1 LKPSDTNKN
10 VTFAIMKKVFAQHHR
25 TFEIL
30 IHVISW
36 VLVFAFPLLFV
47 DRGSEFFS
55 WDRYLRHSTV
65 PLFFVLVFYLNYFW
79 LIPSFLFKEQTYK
92 YILLNVILVVTLGFS
107 AHYLQNAFMAMDEPI
122 HFGNRPRQPRWTFLI
137 RDILGMCFT
146 AGLSAILRISRRWSK
161 LENARREAERQRT
174 EAELKN
180 LRNQLNPHFLLNTL
194 NNIYALIAFDTEKAQ
209 QAVQELSKLLRHML
223 YDNQQ
228 MYVSLGKEAEFI
240 YNYIELM
247 RIRLSS
253 NVELETHLDI
263 DKDSRTP
270 IAPLIFISLIENAFK
285 HGISPTEPSRI
296 SISLSEHNNLV
307 TCEIRNSN
315 YPKTDQDKSG
325 SGIGLTQ
332 VNKRL
337 ELLYK
342 GHYSWETFLSEDEK
356 EYHSKLVIE
365 I

>member
-1 LKPSDTNKN
+1 
-10 VTFAIMKKVFAQHHR
+10 MKKVFAQHYR

-36 VLVFAFPLLFV
+36 IIVFTFPLLFV
-47 DRGSEFFS
+47 DRNSEFFS
-55 WDRYLRHSTV
+55 WARFLRHSIV
-65 PLFFVLVFYLNYFW
+65 PLSFVIVFYLNYFL
-79 LIPSFLFKEQTYK
+79 LIPRFLFKEQTFK
-92 YILLNVILVVTLGFS
+92 YILFNIILAIALGGS
-107 AHYLQNAFMAMDEPI
+107 VHYVQELFFTIENPFP
-122 HFGNRPRQPRWTFLI
+122 HSGRPQQPRWTFMI

-146 AGLSAILRISRRWSK
+146 AGLSAIVRISLRWNK
-161 LENARREAERQRT
+161 LEEGRREAEKQRT

-194 NNIYALIAFDTEKAQ
+194 NNIYALIAFDSTKAQ

-228 MYVSLGKEAEFI
+228 TYVSLGKEAEFI

-253 NVELETHLDI
+253 NVELETHLNI

-285 HGISPTEPSRI
+285 HGISPTEPSKI
-296 SISLSEHNNLV
+296 SISLSENNNQV
-307 TCEIRNSN
+307 TCEIKNTN

-332 VNKRL
+332 VSKRL

-342 GHYSWETFLSEDEK
+342 GHYTWEKSLSEDGS
-356 EYHSKLVIE
+356 EYRSRLVIE

>member
-1 LKPSDTNKN
+1 
-10 VTFAIMKKVFAQHHR
+10 MKRLPAQHHR
-25 TFEIL
+25 TFEVL
-30 IHVISW
+30 IHIIGW
-36 VLVFAFPLLFV
+36 LFVFTFPLLFV
-47 DRGSEFFS
+47 DRTSEFFS
-55 WDRYLRHSTV
+55 WERYLCHSIV
-65 PLFFVLVFYLNYFW
+65 PLFFFIVFYLNYFW
-79 LIPSFLFKEQTYK
+79 LIPRLLFKEQTYK
-92 YILLNVILVVTLGFS
+92 YIVCNIVLVVIMGFS
-107 AHYLQNAFMAMDEPI
+107 AHYLQSVFIPMDKHATFYNHP
-122 HFGNRPRQPRWTFLI
+122 PQPRWTFI
-137 RDILGMCFT
+137 IMDISGMCFFV
-146 AGLSAILRISRRWSK
+146 GLSAILRISRRWNK
-161 LENARREAERQRT
+161 LETARREAEKQRT

-194 NNIYALIAFDTEKAQ
+194 NNIYALIAFDSGKAQ

-228 MYVSLGKEAEFI
+228 TYVTLGKEAGFI

-253 NVELETHLDI
+253 NVVLETHLDI

-285 HGISPTEPSRI
+285 HGISPTEPSRV
-296 SISLSEHNNLV
+296 SISLSEYNDQV
-307 TCEIRNSN
+307 TCEIKNTN

-332 VNKRL
+332 VDKRL

-342 GHYSWETFLSEDEK
+342 GRYTWKKSLSEDGK
-356 EYHSKLVIE
+356 EYQSRLVINMN
-365 I
+365 

>member
-1 LKPSDTNKN
+1 MRKTLAS
-10 VTFAIMKKVFAQHHR
+10 HYR

-30 IHVISW
+30 IHIVSW
-36 VLVFAFPLLFV
+36 LIIFTFPLLLV
-47 DRGSEFFS
+47 DRSSEFFS
-55 WDRYLRHSTV
+55 WDRFLRRLIVPVSFAAIFYFNYL
-65 PLFFVLVFYLNYFW
+65 W
-79 LIPSFLFKEQTYK
+79 LIPRFLFKERTYR
-92 YILLNVILVVTLGFS
+92 YIIINAIIICVMGTGVHYIQELYVALEQS
-107 AHYLQNAFMAMDEPI
+107 A
-122 HFGNRPRQPRWTFLI
+122 RPENHPPQPRWTFLI
-137 RDILGMCFT
+137 RDII
-146 AGLSAILRISRRWSK
+146 GLSFIAGISAIIRISRRWAK
-161 LENARREAERQRT
+161 LEGARREAEKQRT

-194 NNIYALIAFDTEKAQ
+194 NNIYALIAFDSGKAQ

-296 SISLSEHNNLV
+296 SISLSEYNNRV
-307 TCEIRNSN
+307 SCEIVNSN
-315 YPKTDQDKSG
+315 YPKSDQDKSG

-342 GHYSWETFLSEDEK
+342 GKYTWDTHFSENRK
-356 EYHSKLVIE
+356 EYYSRLVIE
-365 I
+365 V

>member
-1 LKPSDTNKN
+1 M
-10 VTFAIMKKVFAQHHR
+10 IMKRLLAQHR
-25 TFEIL
+25 RMLEVL
-30 IHVISW
+30 IHIISW
-36 VLVFAFPLLFV
+36 IIVLTFPLLFI
-47 DRGSEFFS
+47 DRTSEFFS
-55 WDRYLRHSTV
+55 WERFLRHSIV
-65 PLFFVLVFYLNYFW
+65 PLSFVIVFYLNYFL
-79 LIPSFLFKEQTYK
+79 LIPRLLFKEQTFK
-92 YILLNVILVVTLGFS
+92 YIILNILLAIAMGGVVHYIQEFLFVIDHPVHPSV
-107 AHYLQNAFMAMDEPI
+107 
-122 HFGNRPRQPRWTFLI
+122 RPPQPRWTFMV

-146 AGLSAILRISRRWSK
+146 TGLSAIICISRRWSK
-161 LENARREAERQRT
+161 LENGRREAEKQRT

-194 NNIYALIAFDTEKAQ
+194 NNIYALIAFDSEKAQ

-247 RIRLSS
+247 RIRLST
-253 NVELETHLDI
+253 NVKLETHLDI

-296 SISLSEHNNLV
+296 NILLSEHGNQV
-307 TCEIRNSN
+307 ICEIVNSN
-315 YPKTDQDKSG
+315 YPKTEDDKSG

-332 VNKRL
+332 VSKRL

-342 GHYSWETFLSEDEK
+342 DHYTWEKSLSEDGK
-356 EYHSKLVIE
+356 EYRSRLVIE